1 MEIEVKL
8 DSAYPEPKVV
18 ILTAAMNETVS
29 EIVRKLSE
37 EQPQIISGTR
47 DGLVEVLEPQEII
60 RVYAD
65 SGKTIAAT
73 TKGEYTLRLR
83 LYEAEER
90 LDGRQFVRIS
100 NSEII
105 NLKKAACFDMS
116 ITGTICVKLSD
127 GTVTYVSRRYVAGIK
142 RLLGV

>member
-37 EQPQIISGTR
+37 EQSQIISGTR

-60 RVYAD
+60 RIYAD

-73 TKGEYTLRLR
+73 TKDEYTLRLR

-90 LDGRQFVRIS
+90 LDGRHDCARQG
-100 NSEII
+100 
-105 NLKKAACFDMS
+105 AACGRLGWS
-116 ITGTICVKLSD
+116 PA
-127 GTVTYVSRRYVAGIK
+127 SRRSALAISALAIGP
-142 RLLGV
+142 LMWA